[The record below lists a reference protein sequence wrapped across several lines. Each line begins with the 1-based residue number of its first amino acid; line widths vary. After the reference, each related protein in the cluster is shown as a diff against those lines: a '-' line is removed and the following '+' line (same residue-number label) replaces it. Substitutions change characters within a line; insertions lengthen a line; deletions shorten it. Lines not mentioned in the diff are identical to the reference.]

1 MSKLTVLF
9 PDLVQGHLPWIL
21 IFRVYTVVTSY
32 RISLVPR
39 DFTRCRE
46 PFVKLKIK
54 PSPALLPVSFFTSHT
69 GLFLRQ
75 PRTSLPFPV
84 PCHCYSLC
92 SEQSFLKTARHYYL
106 ISLRSLFKC
115 HLAREIFL
123 AHLIQT
129 GIPISP
135 KTLLSFL
142 HSICHQS
149 YISPLFPNYKAN
161 YVEDKSLCYS
171 LLYPQDLKE
180 HLLWLKK

>member
-54 PSPALLPVSFFTSHT
+54 PSPALLPVSFSTSHT

-92 SEQSFLKTARHYYL
+92 SEQSFLKTARHY
-106 ISLRSLFKC
+106 SLFHSGLC
-115 HLAREIFL
+115 SNVI
-123 AHLIQT
+123 
-129 GIPISP
+129 
-135 KTLLSFL
+135 LLEKSFL
-142 HSICHQS
+142 PILPKLESPSLPRPCFHFFIVFVTRVIYHLSSLTTKQTTWKTKACVIHY
-149 YISPLFPNYKAN
+149 YIPRT
-161 YVEDKSLCYS
+161 
-171 LLYPQDLKE
+171 
-180 HLLWLKK
+180 

>member
-46 PFVKLKIK
+46 PFVTLKIK

-129 GIPISP
+129 GSPSLPRPCFHFFIVFVTRVIYHLSSLTTKQTTWKTKACVIHYYIPR
-135 KTLLSFL
+135 T
-142 HSICHQS
+142 
-149 YISPLFPNYKAN
+149 
-161 YVEDKSLCYS
+161 
-171 LLYPQDLKE
+171 
-180 HLLWLKK
+180 